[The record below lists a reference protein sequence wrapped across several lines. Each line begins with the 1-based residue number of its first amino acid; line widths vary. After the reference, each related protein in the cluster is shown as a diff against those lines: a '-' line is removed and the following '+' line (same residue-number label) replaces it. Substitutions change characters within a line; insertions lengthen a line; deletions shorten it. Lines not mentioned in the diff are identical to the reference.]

1 MACVLSF
8 ILISL
13 VALIHPFFAI
23 VSLPDTAIVNSAIA
37 TIIGTI
43 FSIVMSMVFNAK
55 WFTKVMVRAFHKTPN
70 TNIWRDILDLQNGS
84 NLKVYL
90 KDKDY
95 YIIGHFKNIEEK
107 EEPWIA
113 LSAFGKFDVSAN
125 VNYKNEPSYLD
136 NESILYTVRLSDVE
150 HIEVF

>member
-23 VSLPDTAIVNSAIA
+23 VSLPNTAIVNSAIA
-37 TIIGTI
+37 IIMGT
-43 FSIVMSMVFNAK
+43 FLSIVMSMVFNAK
-55 WFTKVMVRAFHKTPN
+55 WFTKVMVRVFHKTQN
-70 TNIWRDILDLQNGS
+70 TNIWKDILDLQNGS

-95 YIIGHFKNIEEK
+95 YVIGHFRNMEEK
-107 EEPWIA
+107 DEPWIA
-113 LSAFGKFDVSAN
+113 LSAFGKFDVETN
-125 VNYKNEPSYLD
+125 ENYKEEPSYLND
-136 NESILYTVRLSDVE
+136 TSILYTVRLADVE